1 MMRTNAGKETKGYNP
16 APADSG
22 VPRKCVII
30 RKKKVG
36 ENMEKIE
43 LRYVAYSRI
52 DKGSRSTTMEAINH
66 AAAYFRER
74 AGDLDYQDEPSS
86 KSTCQKTFTV
96 VKSEEKEKK
105 KLEQCLPILLNIR
118 ARFAENEK
126 NKSYSI
132 HKRNQNGALKALCD
146 EIVEESTYVLNNGHP
161 VSSDLIK
168 KIANINTL
176 SRQVIANETKM
187 ENLVQDEFEL
197 AASKSKTSDKVSK

>member
-1 MMRTNAGKETKGYNP
+1 MQLSSGYNP

-52 DKGSRSTTMEAINH
+52 DKGSRSTVRSIRTMDYFQLLRFQTMEAINH

-105 KLEQCLPILLNIR
+105 KLEQCLPILL
-118 ARFAENEK
+118 
-126 NKSYSI
+126 
-132 HKRNQNGALKALCD
+132 
-146 EIVEESTYVLNNGHP
+146 
-161 VSSDLIK
+161 VSF
-168 KIANINTL
+168 
-176 SRQVIANETKM
+176 VI
-187 ENLVQDEFEL
+187 
-197 AASKSKTSDKVSK
+197 

>member
-1 MMRTNAGKETKGYNP
+1 MDPTN
-16 APADSG
+16 
-22 VPRKCVII
+22 
-30 RKKKVG
+30 
-36 ENMEKIE
+36 
-43 LRYVAYSRI
+43 
-52 DKGSRSTTMEAINH
+52 
-66 AAAYFRER
+66 
-74 AGDLDYQDEPSS
+74 DLVFLQ
-86 KSTCQKTFTV
+86 
-96 VKSEEKEKK
+96 
-105 KLEQCLPILLNIR
+105 NIR

-187 ENLVQDEFEL
+187 ENLVQDEVSFNKVKC
-197 AASKSKTSDKVSK
+197 KS